1 MNGNTGIGGIRM
13 VGTKG
18 KVEKGKGTSIEPNE
32 TQQERSLKIF
42 SQSDEA
48 IQVADEML
56 RGFELKLENEETRPQ
71 VTGPTGVV
79 LGTVANK
86 LLDSTV
92 ETDPDKRAQSREVG
106 LTSLAE
112 VGVAALKTLFSGER
126 RRRAAGKEILKK
138 RK

>member
-1 MNGNTGIGGIRM
+1 MEEIKE
-13 VGTKG
+13 VGT
-18 KVEKGKGTSIEPNE
+18 EKRGGDTSIETKE
-32 TQQERSLKIF
+32 TQKERSLKIF

-86 LLDSTV
+86 LLDSAV

-112 VGVAALKTLFSGER
+112 VGIATLKTLFSGER
-126 RRRAAGKEILKK
+126 RRRARNQGIIKK
-138 RK
+138 